1 MLTPRLL
8 MDAASGGNPCWEG
21 DAEGVGDGK
30 KYTKVVTNPKTGRK
44 RRIRYGAK
52 GYTIAP
58 GTDKGDRYCAR
69 SFGDMKSEG
78 YDCSGAERNTPL
90 CLSRAKWRCSGK
102 TSRRDSALTPLTVL
116 GLAHLDA
123 PQPDKGKRC
132 GKSFIPRNAKCSKST
147 GLLTA
152 ADLKTVAKVALGAG
166 AIAGGLAL
174 AKHIRNKQKPLSMEE
189 WRNSPDNP
197 RNNPK
202 LSPEDAQRITDE
214 AIAGGQKWD
223 VQEQINARRKAE
235 LDAACGLTA
244 GKLLA
249 PTKFDALVA
258 KARCQLGEGA
268 FGTYFVHTSGEYGV
282 KLFRDPGES
291 TAGWEFDRLGKAK
304 AAGVNVPEPIS
315 INSTTNRQ
323 SGDNVETLVLKHMGG
338 YQESVN
344 LYPSQDYSLSGAPLI
359 VKLNAARE
367 FRRLHT
373 EGLAHGDIH
382 GGNILV
388 NPRSKRVAL
397 VDFGYSTDIGDYDH
411 PLHNRNGVDNLLA
424 DLNRLPTFLGENGN
438 AFKAQYSG
446 VFDNIEQQANN
457 YSNSWERYELAI
469 KRYHDALEGW
479 LLTDT
484 AKPRSRLVRSI
495 NQPRIPG
502 LTRGLV
508 EANANTFQRE
518 AMAFAAEPGMDPQ
531 LLQAA
536 ADRLGVNQARLFLAL
551 KPERQARAAR
561 RRAQPFGTPLQPIP

>member
-21 DAEGVGDGK
+21 DAEGVDGK
-30 KYTKVVTNPKTGRK
+30 KYTKVVTNPETGRK

-344 LYPSQDYSLSGAPLI
+344 LYPSQDYNLSGAPLI

-536 ADRLGVNQARLFLAL
+536 ADRLGVNRARLFLAL